1 MANISHIVEK
11 DPKCLILSI
20 NKAHSGKPG
29 RTVIMTRGS
38 NSVLMTQND
47 QLSEFEVERI
57 ASEDVKDTN
66 GAGDA
71 FAGGFLSQFMA
82 RKSLEDCV
90 NCGIWASGQVVKN
103 VGFDFDKNAKYCL

>member
-1 MANISHIVEK
+1 
-11 DPKCLILSI
+11 
-20 NKAHSGKPG
+20 
-29 RTVIMTRGS
+29 MTRGS